1 MTQPLVF
8 LVRPQ
13 QVDTL
18 MEAAPDLLSAARL
31 ISLDLDVSARL
42 AMLGY
47 SSTAMTDVLP
57 ADVIHRLRLEAVRLS
72 ETWFLPYQDL
82 FTDDGFVLPYLDRFA
97 MAWCFTEAL
106 IARELFRRCA
116 ADAHE
121 IVIVDSPRKLTVW
134 GAAPPDA
141 ANAVWRWMGAK
152 TLTPD
157 PSPSGRGEK
166 APLPL
171 NQFSLQ
177 RFWKSYF
184 GVKRSSYAASDSPLP
199 EGEGLG
205 VRVFLKTSNRIVSL
219 ASNWLLN
226 PLLRDAIRG
235 REYAA
240 LMVVYY
246 LEASR
251 YSAIAGTLERA
262 FGDRF
267 AKMTTDYVH
276 RAETG
281 GTVWNPM
288 PTLRPYW
295 TARRVGEGMRRA
307 FETWKAQPYQG
318 DYPEL
323 FANPHLHFK
332 FRHFITER
340 FPRAAQTAA
349 DTLFTLRRLHP
360 KTIIVTSVAIHH
372 QPQII
377 AAAGRLGIPVMTVPH
392 SGIPTA
398 PEITLTGERGIVW
411 TQDFIDWWG
420 RGGEAKSEGAAA
432 GFGINSN
439 QLVMVGLPQEIVLH
453 GYEQQA
459 VQPSTSGKK
468 TILALLSAATL
479 DTLAHGDMAAHWDTL
494 KALANVPEHLRESIR
509 LIFKLHPGAD
519 YQYFYEQVRQS
530 SPAPDA
536 IEIVKNAS
544 LLDLVREADLSV
556 SVNIPTSAYL
566 LPLEAGK
573 PLLHVQ
579 TIVLPGIRF
588 ALGGWQGASVIRQPD
603 LIWSTLES
611 ALLDAAAILEDNR
624 RFRAYLS
631 PDMGEP
637 LDNIITT
644 LAEMLNRS
652 QSASDSPSPC
662 MGRGLGGGV

>member
-18 MEAAPDLLSAARL
+18 VEAAPDLLSAARL

-42 AMLGY
+42 AMLGFT
-47 SSTAMTDVLP
+47 STAMTDVLP
-57 ADVIHRLRLEAVRLS
+57 ADEIHRLRLEAVRLS

-82 FTDDGFVLPYLDRFA
+82 FTHDGFVLPYLDRFA
-97 MAWCFTEAL
+97 MAWFFTEAL
-106 IARELFRRCA
+106 IARELFRHCA
-116 ADAHE
+116 GDASE
-121 IVIVDSPRKLTVW
+121 IVIVDSSRKLTLW
-134 GAAPPDA
+134 GTAPPDA
-141 ANAVWRWMGAK
+141 ANAVWRWMGEGRVK
-152 TLTPD
+152 IY
-157 PSPSGRGEK
+157 PSPL
-166 APLPL
+166 APLP
-171 NQFSLQ
+171 QGERGTRKASQ
-177 RFWKSYF
+177 RFSAL
-184 GVKRSSYAASDSPLP
+184 R
-199 EGEGLG
+199 EQ
-205 VRVFLKTSNRIVSL
+205 LKNSNRIVML
-219 ASNWLLN
+219 VGNWLLN
-226 PLLRDAIRG
+226 PLLRDAMRG
-235 REYAA
+235 KSYDA

-267 AKMTTDYVH
+267 AKMTTDYAH

-281 GTVWNPM
+281 GTTWNPM

-349 DTLFTLRRLHP
+349 DTLFALRRFHP
-360 KTIIVTSVAIHH
+360 KTIIVTSAAIYH

-420 RGGEAKSEGAAA
+420 RAGEA
-432 GFGINSN
+432 FGINPDR
-439 QLVMVGLPQEIVLH
+439 LVRVGLPQEIVLH

-479 DTLAHGDMAAHWDTL
+479 DTVAHGDMAAHWDTL
-494 KALANVPEHLRESIR
+494 KALANVPPHLRDSVR
-509 LIFKLHPGAD
+509 VIFKLHPGAD

-530 SPAPDA
+530 SAAPDA

-566 LPLEAGK
+566 LPLESGK
-573 PLLHVQ
+573 PLLHLQ
-579 TIVLPGIRF
+579 TIALPGIRF
-588 ALGGWQGASVIRQPD
+588 ALGSWQGASVIREREM
-603 LIWSTLES
+603 IWSTLES
-611 ALLDAAAILEDNR
+611 ALNDPAAVVEDNQ
-624 RFRAYLS
+624 RFRAS
-631 PDMGEP
+631 IGADMGDP
-637 LDNIITT
+637 LENIIAA
-644 LAEMLNRS
+644 LVKMLNPS
-652 QSASDSPSPC
+652 QTDSGSPSPC